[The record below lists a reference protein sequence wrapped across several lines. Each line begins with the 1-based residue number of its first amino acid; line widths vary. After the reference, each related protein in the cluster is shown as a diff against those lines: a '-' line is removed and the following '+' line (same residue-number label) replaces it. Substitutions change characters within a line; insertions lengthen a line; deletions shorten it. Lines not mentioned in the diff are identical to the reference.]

1 MGGAFMI
8 AGGALRGLAA
18 LMLVSIAGPSA
29 AAAAGP
35 PDPLGS
41 VMWEALRDQ
50 YFGDAPLRFD
60 DRVKVSAPAD
70 AEDTR
75 AVPIAIDASALP
87 DVVEIVAIAD
97 LNPFPL
103 VLRYHPHGAAATIA
117 TRIKIQ
123 QATAV
128 HGAARTADGVW
139 HVSGVLV
146 DAAGGGC
153 SAPPA
158 TYAQKDWADH
168 VGEVQARAWPARADG
183 TARLRLRV
191 RHPNDTGLVPGIPA
205 YFIETLSVR
214 AHGAAGPGPELARI
228 DSLEPV
234 SEDPVFSLDL
244 RPPPGSTALTLSGR
258 DNQGGV
264 IAATIP
270 LPAPSPAASD
280 RSLGQ

>member
-1 MGGAFMI
+1 MGKAI
-8 AGGALRGLAA
+8 TALGGPALAA
-18 LMLVSIAGPSA
+18 LLLLLLPPGA
-29 AAAAGP
+29 ARAADPVDSP

-41 VMWEALRDQ
+41 VMWDALREQ
-50 YFGDAPLRFD
+50 YLGTAPVRFD
-60 DRVKVSAPAD
+60 DRVKVLAPAD

-75 AVPIAIDASALP
+75 AVPIAVDASALA
-87 DVVEIVAIAD
+87 DVVEVIAIAD

-103 VLRYHPHGAAATIA
+103 VLRYHPKGAAATIA

-158 TYAQKDWADH
+158 SYATKDWADH
-168 VGEVQARAWPARADG
+168 VGEVQGRVWPARADG
-183 TARLRLRV
+183 TARLRLRI

-214 AHGAAGPGPELARI
+214 ADGAAGPELARI

-244 RPPPGSTALTLSGR
+244 RPPPGTRVLTLTGR
-258 DNQGGV
+258 DNQGGE
-264 IAATIP
+264 IKATIP
-270 LPAPSPAASD
+270 VPPPLPTPLD
-280 RSLGQ
+280 RSVGQ